1 MQLSGGYLAQQILNG
16 LIVGSFYSL
25 LAVAYALVHAI
36 TNRVILSFG
45 DFMTFGAFY
54 AIVAVLVAAGLGVF
68 DTGALVLAFL
78 VAVFGT
84 AALGIAAHRLAFASL
99 IGAGSQALMIVS
111 VGVGI
116 IVSETLRIQSGGREQ
131 WLPPVFQDR
140 AATADIG
147 GFTVQITVMQIVVLA
162 LALVLSAGLLI
173 GLERS
178 AAGRTWRAVSE
189 DRRLA
194 ELCGVDTARAIAL
207 TVATSSAFAGVAG
220 FIVAV
225 YYGGV
230 SFYMGLVL
238 GLKALFATVIGGSG
252 TIGGAILGGFVL
264 AGFETAWSTF
274 LSIGYREVAV
284 FAAVVLIFLLKPEG
298 LLGVPLRSD
307 HDR

>member
-1 MQLSGGYLAQQILNG
+1 MQISGGYLAQQVLNG

-25 LAVAYALVHAI
+25 LAVAYALVHGI

-54 AIVAVLVAAGLGVF
+54 AIVAVLFAAGIGVF
-68 DTGALVLAFL
+68 DASAVMLAFV
-78 VAVFGT
+78 VAVVGT

-99 IGAGSQALMIVS
+99 IGARSQALMIAS

-162 LALVLSAGLLI
+162 VALVLSAGLLI
-173 GLERS
+173 GLERT

-264 AGFETAWSTF
+264 AGFETVWSTF
-274 LSIGYREVAV
+274 FAIGYRDVAV

>member
-1 MQLSGGYLAQQILNG
+1 M
-16 LIVGSFYSL
+16 
-25 LAVAYALVHAI
+25 
-36 TNRVILSFG
+36 
-45 DFMTFGAFY
+45 
-54 AIVAVLVAAGLGVF
+54 
-68 DTGALVLAFL
+68 
-78 VAVFGT
+78 
-84 AALGIAAHRLAFASL
+84 
-99 IGAGSQALMIVS
+99 
-111 VGVGI
+111 
-116 IVSETLRIQSGGREQ
+116 
-131 WLPPVFQDR
+131 
-140 AATADIG
+140 
-147 GFTVQITVMQIVVLA
+147 VLA

-194 ELCGVDTARAIAL
+194 ELCGDDTARTIAL
-207 TVATSSAFAGVAG
+207 TATSSAFAETLG

-252 TIGGAILGGFVL
+252 TIGGAFSPACAGGIRDRLVD
-264 AGFETAWSTF
+264 F
-274 LSIGYREVAV
+274 LLDRLSRRCS